1 MASPILV
8 PTRIA
13 ALIALG
19 KCDDLDRL
27 GTQDILAII
36 QERDELMRVHWRDWD
51 VVTATM
57 PLDDLVALI
66 KALTIIER
74 LFRWA
79 GGSVSSVIWTFRALE
94 RRDHALSQQ
103 IAHWILE
110 RTAND
115 YVAKE
120 AHRGTMTVDQQLAV
134 DKRRQAAAEAHRQS
148 EQEQQGQAEVRRAA
162 RIAGEVERQKAK
174 AVEAA
179 QRNAEIAEL
188 GALPVPKRLTR
199 IANGTHHLHYWPDEF
214 AQATPAE
221 LDTLEEGIR
230 AKLRERTA
238 TSNLRCWKRLST
250 LLQEATIQAGFVA
263 MEELTRLNEALGL
276 YGGE

>member
-1 MASPILV
+1 MPSPILV

-19 KCDDLDRL
+19 KRDNLDRL
-27 GTQDILAII
+27 GMQDIPAII

-51 VVTATM
+51 VVTETIS
-57 PLDDLVALI
+57 LDDLVALI

-79 GGSVSSVIWTFRALE
+79 GGSVSSVIWTLRALA

-103 IAHWILE
+103 VAHWILE

-120 AHRGTMTVDQQLAV
+120 ARHGTMTIAQQLAV
-134 DKRRQAAAEAHRQS
+134 ETRRQAAAEAHRQS
-148 EQEQQGQAEVRRAA
+148 EQEQHEQAKERRRA
-162 RIAGEVERQKAK
+162 RIAQEVERQKAK

-179 QRNAEIAEL
+179 QRNAEIVEL
-188 GALPVPKRLTR
+188 EALPVPERLTQ
-199 IANGTHHLHYWPDEF
+199 IAESTHHLHYWPDEF

-221 LDTLEEGIR
+221 LDTLQEGIR

-250 LLQEATIQAGFVA
+250 LLHEAAIQAGFVA
-263 MEELTRLNEALGL
+263 MEELTRLNEALEL
-276 YGGE
+276 YEGE